1 MKIFKLWPLFCLL
14 AAGCYKEE
22 HLSFPSSSPYDEE
35 VAKIAEDTLPNPF
48 GRSHTTGHWL
58 IKDGVVDYEQ
68 VAFRGYTDFVPAVE
82 ASNLSWYDDGTSLS
96 CQPHYNPSAT
106 TNAAHFNGDNLAYQS
121 NDIYSRG
128 FLESGK
134 GKSWYV
140 YAKVAVD
147 YSYNNLRFDYNCYV
161 GSKGWNNRAVFFSNH
176 NDATFPCCTWF
187 FAEQSTVGMQKQAY
201 WNGPDYWMPGVPFEI
216 ECVCVNGVLRV
227 GFNNTWM
234 VTYNT
239 PDDYAAFPFMF
250 RPWKNGVHFYDLYIE
265 GDYQPATDMAAYR
278 MEQGYTTVQR
288 PALTKKDNQVLLF
301 AEGRKYN
308 VELTSDLTAKRSNAT
323 DIILK
328 RSSDGGETWGT
339 PEVIAGGDESV
350 NMSPC
355 VVTDKNGTVHL
366 FYTVS
371 PRGEQLNAANEI
383 YHRTSA
389 DGSSWSEPQRID
401 AGELAETYS
410 VETLN
415 GHGCCMSDG
424 KLAVPLKYTL
434 GRNRVIAM
442 LISENGTDWTL
453 GETVPGQRNLS
464 CDLGEEDGQL
474 VCVLAQSADGNK
486 RTVAYSADGGLHW
499 DTPVALEV
507 NTGEVGSQLDGATA
521 WLGNGK
527 WVHFTPTDQAKGSSF
542 SPAVVSS
549 EWTAEMKG
557 QKIMY
562 IKNSPDFATGF
573 TMSVSADQGAS
584 WGEATNLFTRTT
596 FKDYVY
602 RVGNMDAI
610 ALDEKT
616 VLCVYEGG
624 MEVPYEG
631 LKSYKKTIE

>member
-1 MKIFKLWPLFCLL
+1 MMK
-14 AAGCYKEE
+14 AGY
-22 HLSFPSSSPYDEE
+22 HQ
-35 VAKIAEDTLPNPF
+35 
-48 GRSHTTGHWL
+48 
-58 IKDGVVDYEQ
+58 GV
-68 VAFRGYTDFVPAVE
+68 
-82 ASNLSWYDDGTSLS
+82 
-96 CQPHYNPSAT
+96 
-106 TNAAHFNGDNLAYQS
+106 
-121 NDIYSRG
+121 
-128 FLESGK
+128 
-134 GKSWYV
+134 
-140 YAKVAVD
+140 
-147 YSYNNLRFDYNCYV
+147 
-161 GSKGWNNRAVFFSNH
+161 
-176 NDATFPCCTWF
+176 
-187 FAEQSTVGMQKQAY
+187 
-201 WNGPDYWMPGVPFEI
+201 DYWMPGTTFEI

-265 GDYQPATDMAAYR
+265 GDYQPATDMAAWR
-278 MEQGYTTVQR
+278 GEEGYATVQR
-288 PALTKKDNQVLLF
+288 PALTKKGDEVLLF

-308 VELTSDLTAKRSNAT
+308 VQLTGDITAKRSNAT

-328 RSSDGGETWGT
+328 RSSDGGNTWAA
-339 PEVIAGGDESV
+339 PEVVVGGDESV

-355 VVTDKNGTVHL
+355 VVTDKNGTIHL

-371 PRGEQLNAANEI
+371 PQGQQWGTANEI
-383 YHRTSA
+383 YHRSSA
-389 DGSSWSEPQRID
+389 DGSSWSEPVSID
-401 AGELAETYS
+401 AGELAGTYS

-434 GRNRVIAM
+434 GRNGVIAM
-442 LISENGTDWTL
+442 LVSENGTDWTL
-453 GETVPGQRNLS
+453 GEAVPGERNQS

-474 VCVLAQSADGNK
+474 VCVLAQAAGGSK

-499 DTPVALEV
+499 GTPVDLDV
-507 NTGEVGSQLDGATA
+507 NTGEAGNQLDGATA
-521 WLGNGK
+521 WLSNGK
-527 WVHFTPTDQAKGSSF
+527 WVHFSPTDQVKGSAF
-542 SPAVVSS
+542 TPAVVASS
-549 EWTAEMKG
+549 WTEEMKN

-573 TMSVSADQGAS
+573 TMSVSADQGGS
-584 WGEATNLFTRTT
+584 WGEATNLFTRQT
-596 FKDYVY
+596 FKDYVC

>member
-1 MKIFKLWPLFCLL
+1 MWPLFCLL
-14 AAGCYKEE
+14 ATGCYEEE
-22 HLSFPSSSPYDEE
+22 HFSFPGPFDVEE
-35 VAKIAEDTLPNPF
+35 LVTDTLPNPF
-48 GRSHTTGHWL
+48 GRSHTNGYWL
-58 IKDGVVDYEQ
+58 IRDGVVDYEQ
-68 VAFRGYTDFVPAVE
+68 VGFRGYTDFVPAVD
-82 ASNLSWYDDGTSLS
+82 AATLSWYEDGTGFN
-96 CQPHYNPSAT
+96 CRPHYNPSAT

-140 YAKVAVD
+140 YAKLAVD
-147 YSYNNLRFDYNCYV
+147 YAFNNLRFDYNCYV

-176 NDATFPCCTWF
+176 KDNNYPCCTWF
-187 FAEQSTVGMQKQAY
+187 YAEQSTIGMMKAGYHQ
-201 WNGPDYWMPGVPFEI
+201 GVDYWMPGTTFEI

-234 VTYNT
+234 ITYNT

-250 RPWKNGVHFYDLYIE
+250 RPWRNGVHFYDLYIE
-265 GDYQPATDMAAYR
+265 GDYQPATDMAAWR
-278 MEQGYTTVQR
+278 GEKGYTTVQR
-288 PALTKKDNQVLLF
+288 PALTKKGNEVLLF

-308 VELTSDLTAKRSNAT
+308 VQLTSDITAKRSNAT

-328 RSSDGGETWGT
+328 RSSDGGNTWAA
-339 PEVIAGGDESV
+339 PEVVVGGDESV

-355 VVTDKNGTVHL
+355 VVTDKNGTIHL

-371 PRGEQLNAANEI
+371 PQGEQLGTANEI
-383 YHRTSA
+383 YHRTSV
-389 DGSSWSEPQRID
+389 DGSSWSEPVSID
-401 AGELAETYS
+401 AGKRAETYG

-415 GHGCCMSDG
+415 GHGWCMEDG
-424 KLAVPLKYTL
+424 KLVVPLKYTL
-434 GRNRVIAM
+434 GRNGVIAM
-442 LISENGTDWTL
+442 LVSENGVDWTL
-453 GETVPGQRNLS
+453 GEEIAGERNQS
-464 CDLGEEDGQL
+464 CDLGEEEGQL
-474 VCVLAQSADGNK
+474 VCVLAQSSGSNK
-486 RTVAYSADGGLHW
+486 RTVAYSGNGGLTW
-499 DTPVALEV
+499 NEPTELEV
-507 NTGEVGSQLDGATA
+507 NTGEGGNQLDGATA

-527 WVHFTPTDQAKGSSF
+527 WVHFTPTGQVKGSNYTPTVPSR
-542 SPAVVSS
+542 S
-549 EWTAEMKG
+549 WTDEMKN

-573 TMSVSADQGAS
+573 TMSVSADKGTS
-584 WGEATNLFTRTT
+584 WGGATNLFSRAT